1 MVAVPIS
8 RSIPA
13 SVPNPIP
20 AVSADQDEM
29 LHWITAATLVV
40 GGVLLVTGNRKAGL
54 AVAAAGTALALLE
67 EQESIKEWWE
77 RLPGHLSQAQSFLD
91 NVEHYLGE
99 ASAHGQRLQ
108 SILRR

>member
-8 RSIPA
+8 RPA
-13 SVPNPIP
+13 PVPAPVP
-20 AVSADQDEM
+20 AAQDDTM
-29 LHWITAATLVV
+29 VWLTAGALLA
-40 GGVLLVTGNRKAGL
+40 GGLLMATGNRKTGL

-67 EQESIKEWWE
+67 EQEAIKDLWG
-77 RLPGHLSQAQSFLD
+77 RLPAYLTQAQEFFD

-99 ASAHGQRLQ
+99 ASAQGQRLQ